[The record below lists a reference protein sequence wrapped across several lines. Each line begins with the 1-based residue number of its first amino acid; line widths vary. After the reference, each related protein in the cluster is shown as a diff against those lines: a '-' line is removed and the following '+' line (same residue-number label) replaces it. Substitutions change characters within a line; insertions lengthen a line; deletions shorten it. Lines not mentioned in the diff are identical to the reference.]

1 MKKITIGCRGSKL
14 SLAYVAKVKNFILE
28 KSKDLKDN
36 DLVIK
41 TIKTS
46 GDIHSDIKL
55 SEIGGKN
62 LFCKEIEENLLEN
75 NIDIAVHSL
84 KDMES
89 EQHENLMIGAYIKR
103 NDPRDVLICKKINN
117 FNELSKG
124 AKIGSSSRRREL
136 QLKRINKNISVLN
149 IRGNIDT
156 RIQKLE
162 DQKLDA
168 IVLAAAGLKSLNL
181 ENKIGLA
188 FDMNEILPAVGQG
201 IIAVQCRKDNE
212 FIKDIIKKINDNE
225 TSLCAIAERKML
237 QTIGGD
243 CETAIGGIAQI
254 VNNKLVLKAQ
264 LFSDEGNES
273 FDYNFTGN
281 YEDAAYIGKTV
292 GEKLLSLA
300 GDKFKKKR

>member
-1 MKKITIGCRGSKL
+1 MKKITIGARGSKL
-14 SLAYVAKVKNFILE
+14 SLAYVEKVKNLILE
-28 KSKDLKDN
+28 KSKDLN
-36 DLVIK
+36 DGDFVIK

-62 LFCKEIEENLLEN
+62 LFCKEIEENLLKN

-89 EQHENLMIGAYIKR
+89 EQNENLMIGAYVKR
-103 NDPRDVLICKKINN
+103 NDPRDVLICNKIKN

-136 QLKRINKNISVLN
+136 QLKKINKNVSVLN

-168 IVLAAAGLKSLNL
+168 IVLAAAGVKSLNL
-181 ENKIGLA
+181 ENKIGLV
-188 FDMNEILPAVGQG
+188 FDTNEILPAVGQG
-201 IIAVQCRKDNE
+201 IIAVQCRKDDGP
-212 FIKDIIKKINDNE
+212 IKDTIKKINDTE

-237 QTIGGD
+237 KTIGGD
-243 CETAIGGIAQI
+243 CETAIGGLAEIT
-254 VNNKLVLKAQ
+254 NNNLILKVQ
-264 LFSDEGNES
+264 LFSDEGDES
-273 FDYNFTGN
+273 FDYKFTGRDV
-281 YEDAAYIGKTV
+281 DAVNIGKTV
-292 GEKLLSLA
+292 GEKLLNLA
-300 GDKFKKKR
+300 GKKFKRR

>member
-1 MKKITIGCRGSKL
+1 MKKITIGSRGSKL

-281 YEDAAYIGKTV
+281 DEDAAYIGKTV